1 MMDFEAMAN
10 ALLEKMKAIA
20 QTETVIGKPI
30 QIDTTTLIPV
40 SRVSVGFGLGGI
52 TGKTQSGGSGGG
64 LSVEPIAFIVI
75 QGEHARILSLT
86 RDKDLI
92 VKAME
97 LVPEVVSLFK
107 KEK

>member
-1 MMDFEAMAN
+1 MDFDAMAN
-10 ALLEKMKAIA
+10 TLLEKMKAIA

-30 QIDTTTLIPV
+30 QIDATTLIPV
-40 SRVSVGFGLGGI
+40 SRVSIGFGMGGI
-52 TGKTQSGGSGGG
+52 AGKSQTGGSGGG
-64 LSVEPIAFIVI
+64 LTVEPIAFIVI
-75 QGEHARILSLT
+75 QGDSARILSLT

-92 VKAME
+92 GKAME